1 MLKTMSKFTCIIGR
15 LGSGHAIKTLNNY
28 VSVGSIIALC
38 NALVAGQK
46 LGLDP
51 QTMID
56 ILNIGIGKIFSTTYS
71 MRDEAGF

>member
-1 MLKTMSKFTCIIGR
+1 MLKTMSKFTCVIGR
-15 LGSGHAIKTLNNY
+15 LGLGHAMKTLNNY

-38 NALVAGQK
+38 GALVAGQK

-56 ILNIGIGKIFSTTYS
+56 ILNMGTGKTFRTAYS